1 MRRWLSRAKPR
12 CFFYGRQPRC
22 GARAL
27 SSDEGRAFG
36 KLGELLNRLGSN
48 EAHKWDEPKLPAP
61 VSSNEFDAFPPVFRQ
76 YLRCAERRLCPMV
89 SDGDTMLLTH
99 ISDLVDDEHQTQ
111 PFPYYHWHSYA
122 CISDFY
128 NNDTIWR
135 VYVCTRDTEL
145 HSRDMVVEVDHW
157 DYLIEDGEEEEVS
170 NGGGEPLTKWP
181 VLEEGDDFIQSAARG
196 EQDNDREPLVFADM
210 IRFLQSVER
219 YPMRRHAK
227 NEPCDLIAWD
237 LKR

>member
-1 MRRWLSRAKPR
+1 MRRWLERTKPHRFLFGSKPR
-12 CFFYGRQPRC
+12 CGTC
-22 GARAL
+22 AL
-27 SSDEGRAFG
+27 SSDEARAFDE
-36 KLGELLNRLGSN
+36 LGALLNRLGSA
-48 EAHKWDEPKLPAP
+48 EAHKWDEPKLPTP
-61 VSSNEFDAFPPVFRQ
+61 LSNHEFNVFPPVFRQ

-99 ISDLVDDEHQTQ
+99 ISDLVDEQ
-111 PFPYYHWHSYA
+111 PFPYYHWPSYV

-135 VYVCTRDTEL
+135 VYVCIRDTDL
-145 HSRDMVVEVDHW
+145 HVQDMVVEVDHW
-157 DYLIEDGEEEEVS
+157 DYLIEDEEDAT
-170 NGGGEPLTKWP
+170 NGDGEPLTKWP

-227 NEPCDLIAWD
+227 NEPCDMMAWD
-237 LKR
+237 LKS